1 MSHKW
6 IFDISY
12 AISHTTVP
20 DFFSFSVHT
29 YDEKMCTYLHTD
41 LYLQSLCTELG
52 TRSIHLHTVI
62 PVSNLDVHSVIVALR
77 NN

>member
-1 MSHKW
+1 MLQKW

-20 DFFSFSVHT
+20 DFFYFSVHT
-29 YDEKMCTYLHTD
+29 YDEKMCTYLQIFI
-41 LYLQSLCTELG
+41 YRVCAELG

-62 PVSNLDVHSVIVALR
+62 PVSNLDVHNVIVALR

>member
-1 MSHKW
+1 MVDEFVESLYIQVKVASNQYLH
-6 IFDISY
+6 
-12 AISHTTVP
+12 
-20 DFFSFSVHT
+20 
-29 YDEKMCTYLHTD
+29 DEKMCTYLHTD

-52 TRSIHLHTVI
+52 TRIIHFHTVI